1 MSLPWNPGQRSLKV
15 IGTDRDRSANYDFL
29 LTFHS
34 NQVTVSYRFGDKQ
47 RFRSKIA
54 KLSNPVY
61 FVPPEGVPWNWASAL
76 GDQKT
81 RIMGLPGREISLTI
95 PSAVWIHTP
104 TWQTDRRTDTRRQQ
118 RPRLRI
124 ASLDKNMTWPREKS
138 CKGDAKSLTLYCQQL
153 RCIVW

>member
-15 IGTDRDRSANYDFL
+15 IGTDRDRSATYDFL

-61 FVPPEGVPWNWASAL
+61 FAPPEGVPLEL
-76 GDQKT
+76 GIGTWGSKT

-95 PSAVWIHTP
+95 PSAVWIQYTNV
-104 TWQTDRRTDTRRQQ
+104 TDGQTDTIRQR

-124 ASLDKNMTWPREKS
+124 ASLDKNMTWPQEKS
-138 CKGDAKSLTLYCQQL
+138 CKGGRKVTNAVLS
-153 RCIVW
+153 V